1 MSACYRLKTTSSM
14 HARYS
19 RTQSLQVSFAIFCDL
34 AKGMFFLTLGCNPQF
49 EVSTYTLLFA
59 ADYFY
64 GLFFTK
70 FASRLFMFMEGQSI
84 KACRLHTINKE
95 MGIYWNLVFW
105 SAGES

>member
-1 MSACYRLKTTSSM
+1 MLVIRGINRFRFRSGFSVIWLR
-14 HARYS
+14 
-19 RTQSLQVSFAIFCDL
+19 
-34 AKGMFFLTLGCNPQF
+34 FFLTLVCNLQF
-49 EVSTYTLLFA
+49 EVNTYTLLFA

-64 GLFFTK
+64 GLFFYK
-70 FASRLFMFMEGQSI
+70 ICFEVVHVHEGQSI